1 MKGIRLVMCRKSNK
15 ISYDEKKAL
24 YISRLRGLCKDDIF
38 DSEIVSDLDYTLKH
52 FGCISRNDEVVS
64 LVPSYEN
71 GAWVILSGGKRL
83 DVSSSL
89 VLMGN
94 VIRVLED
101 FRKMAD

>member
-1 MKGIRLVMCRKSNK
+1 MCRKSNK

-71 GAWVILSGGKRL
+71 GAWLILSGEKRL